1 MHKLPIKHLFTC
13 SLLIAGLIGCVVL
26 FTDRPA
32 ALNVEEVFTFD
43 DEFSS
48 SSTARDTV
56 DTYFENSPLMEGLAN
71 RLDAI
76 DTQRDTFAQETTSVT
91 IKNGDTLSAIFDRL
105 DIDRADLT
113 AIQEASPR
121 YWKSLSLR
129 AGRNLEYRL
138 DDSGSLE
145 YFEYSPEDLVDYSF
159 TRTGDAM
166 TFESRTRKVVSN
178 ETYRWVTIQRGDSV
192 ISAGLAAGIR
202 QEKTLW
208 RIPKLLQWD
217 IDFYHDIHPGDS
229 FQILYYE
236 RFVDG
241 EYYEDGEIIALQF
254 TSGNRPYNLVRYED
268 EGIFKGY
275 FTREGYAARK
285 RFLRTPVEY
294 TRISDGFNLKR
305 LHPIHKVVK
314 PHLGID
320 YAAPTGTPV
329 YATGDGVVSKFGYTS
344 ANGNY
349 VFLEHDRVY
358 KTKYLH
364 LFKIDPAIKKG
375 ATVKQGQRIGSV
387 GMTGHATGPH
397 LHYEFLVNGEHQ
409 DPATIHL
416 PEGKP
421 LSEDEIERFQAHA
434 DELFD
439 RMNALRSEYPEARPS
454 LVNR

>member
-1 MHKLPIKHLFTC
+1 MRKFPIKHLITC
-13 SLLIAGLIGCVVL
+13 SLLIAGLIGCLVL
-26 FTDRPA
+26 FTDKPV
-32 ALNVEEVFTFD
+32 ALNVEESSTLG
-43 DEFSS
+43 DEFSTPVATPS
-48 SSTARDTV
+48 SLRHL
-56 DTYFENSPLMEGLAN
+56 ENSTLTEGLATQ
-71 RLDAI
+71 LDVSSSPQESI
-76 DTQRDTFAQETTSVT
+76 DKETTSVT
-91 IKNGDTLSAIFDRL
+91 IKRGDTLSSIFDRL
-105 DIDRADLT
+105 GIDREDLV
-113 AIQEASPR
+113 AIQEACPR
-121 YWKSLSLR
+121 YWKALSLR
-129 AGRNLEYRL
+129 AGRSLDYRL
-138 DDSGSLE
+138 DDTGSLE
-145 YFEYSPEDLVDYSF
+145 YFEYSPEDLVDYVFTKSGDSMSF
-159 TRTGDAM
+159 EA
-166 TFESRTRKVVSN
+166 RTRKVVSN
-178 ETYRWVTIQRGDSV
+178 ETYRWVTIKRGDSV
-192 ISAGLAAGIR
+192 ISAGLAAGVR

-254 TSGNRPYNLVRYED
+254 QSGSRPLNLVRYED
-268 EGIFKGY
+268 EGVFKGY

-294 TRISDGFNLKR
+294 TRISSGFSLKR

-329 YATGDGVVSKFGYTS
+329 YATGDGVVSKVGYTS

-364 LFKIDPAIKKG
+364 LFKIDPAVKKG

-409 DPATIHL
+409 NPATIHL

-439 RMNALRSEYPEARPS
+439 RMSALKSEYPETRPT

>member
-1 MHKLPIKHLFTC
+1 MRKLPLKHLLTC
-13 SLLIAGLIGCVVL
+13 SLLIAGLIGCFVL
-26 FTDRPA
+26 FTDRPV
-32 ALNVEEVFTFD
+32 ALNVGDSSTFD
-43 DEFSS
+43 NEFAGSS
-48 SSTARDTV
+48 SDRSTM
-56 DTYFENSPLMEGLAN
+56 DTYLETSPFVEKLATQF
-71 RLDAI
+71 DASSAQQ
-76 DTQRDTFAQETTSVT
+76 DSFVQETTTVK

-105 DIDRADLT
+105 NIDREDLT

-129 AGRNLEYRL
+129 AGRSMEYRL
-138 DDSGSLE
+138 DHSGSLE
-145 YFEYSPEDLVDYSF
+145 YFAYSPEDLVDYSF
-159 TRTGDAM
+159 TKTGDSM
-166 TFESRTRKVVSN
+166 SFESRIRKVVSN
-178 ETYRWVTIQRGDSV
+178 ETYRWVTIKRGDSV
-192 ISAGLAAGIR
+192 ISAGLAAGVR

-254 TSGNRPYNLVRYED
+254 MSGNRPYNLVRYED

-294 TRISDGFNLKR
+294 TRISDGFNLRR
-305 LHPIHKVVK
+305 LHPIHNVVK

-329 YATGDGVVSKFGYTS
+329 YATGDGVVSKVGYTS

-364 LFKIDPAIKKG
+364 LYKIDPAVKKG
-375 ATVKQGQRIGSV
+375 TTVKQGQRIGSV

-421 LSEDEIERFQAHA
+421 LSDDEIERFQAHA

-439 RMNALRSEYPEARPS
+439 RMNALKSQYPEARPT

>member
-1 MHKLPIKHLFTC
+1 MRKFPIKHLITC
-13 SLLIAGLIGCVVL
+13 SLLIAGLIGCLIL
-26 FTDRPA
+26 FTDKPV
-32 ALNVEEVFTFD
+32 ALNVEESSTLG
-43 DEFSS
+43 DEFSTPVATPS
-48 SSTARDTV
+48 SIRNL
-56 DTYFENSPLMEGLAN
+56 ENSTLTEGLATQ
-71 RLDAI
+71 LDVSGSPQDSFDKEA
-76 DTQRDTFAQETTSVT
+76 TSVT
-91 IKNGDTLSAIFDRL
+91 IKRGDTLSSIFDRL
-105 DIDRADLT
+105 GIDREDLV
-113 AIQEASPR
+113 AIQEVCPR
-121 YWKSLSLR
+121 YWKTLSLR
-129 AGRNLEYRL
+129 AGRSLDYRL
-138 DDSGSLE
+138 DDTGSLE
-145 YFEYSPEDLVDYSF
+145 YFEYSPEDLVDYVFTKSGDSMSF
-159 TRTGDAM
+159 EA
-166 TFESRTRKVVSN
+166 RTRKVVSN
-178 ETYRWVTIQRGDSV
+178 ETYRWVTIKRGDSV
-192 ISAGLAAGIR
+192 ISAGLAAGVR

-254 TSGNRPYNLVRYED
+254 QSGSRPLNLVRYED
-268 EGIFKGY
+268 EGVFKGY

-294 TRISDGFNLKR
+294 TRISSGFSLKR
-305 LHPIHKVVK
+305 LHPIHNVVK

-329 YATGDGVVSKFGYTS
+329 YATGDGVVSKVGYTS

-364 LFKIDPAIKKG
+364 LFKIDPAVKKG

-409 DPATIHL
+409 NPATIHL

-439 RMNALRSEYPEARPS
+439 RMSALKSEYPETRPT

>member
-1 MHKLPIKHLFTC
+1 MRKLPVKHLIAC
-13 SLLIAGLIGCVVL
+13 SLLIAGVISCFVL

-32 ALNVEEVFTFD
+32 ALNI
-43 DEFSS
+43 DEFSADNDEFATS
-48 SSTARDTV
+48 AALRNSDG
-56 DTYFENSPLMEGLAN
+56 YLENSPLVDGLT
-71 RLDAI
+71 
-76 DTQRDTFAQETTSVT
+76 TQLQASGPLKEWIPQETTSLQ
-91 IKNGDTLSAIFDRL
+91 IKNGDTLSSIFDRL
-105 DIDRADLT
+105 KIDRQDLV
-113 AIQEASPR
+113 AIQDATPR
-121 YWKSLSLR
+121 YWRSLSLR
-129 AGRNLEYRL
+129 AGRTLKYRL
-138 DDSGSLE
+138 DNAGSLE
-145 YFEYSPEDLVDYSF
+145 YFGYSPEDLVEYSF
-159 TRTGDAM
+159 TRTGDTM
-166 TFESRTRKVVSN
+166 SFESRTRKVVSN
-178 ETYRWVTIQRGDSV
+178 ETYRWVTISSGDSV

-236 RFVDG
+236 KFVDG
-241 EYYEDGEIIALQF
+241 KYYEDGEIIALQF
-254 TSGNRPYNLVRYED
+254 ISGDRSHNLVRYED
-268 EGIFKGY
+268 AGVFKGY

-294 TRISDGFNLKR
+294 TRISSGFSYKR
-305 LHPIHKVVK
+305 LHPISKVVK

-329 YATGDGVVSKFGYTS
+329 YATGDGVVSKVGYTS

-349 VFLEHDRVY
+349 VFLKHDKVY
-358 KTKYLH
+358 TTKYLH
-364 LFKIDPAIKKG
+364 LYKIDPAVKKG

-387 GMTGHATGPH
+387 GMTGLATGPH

-409 DPATIHL
+409 NPATIHL

-421 LSEDEIERFQAHA
+421 LSEDEIARFQSHA

-439 RMNALRSEYPEARPS
+439 RMNALKSEYPDAGPT

>member
-1 MHKLPIKHLFTC
+1 MRKFPIKHLITC
-13 SLLIAGLIGCVVL
+13 SLLIAGLIGCLIV
-26 FTDRPA
+26 FTDKPV
-32 ALNVEEVFTFD
+32 ALNVEEFSTLG
-43 DEFSS
+43 DEFSTPS
-48 SSTARDTV
+48 SLG
-56 DTYFENSPLMEGLAN
+56 YLENSSLTEGLATQ
-71 RLDAI
+71 LDVSSSPQKSF
-76 DTQRDTFAQETTSVT
+76 DKETTRVL
-91 IKNGDTLSAIFDRL
+91 IKRGDTLSSIFDRL
-105 DIDRADLT
+105 GIDREDLV
-113 AIQEASPR
+113 AIQEACPR

-129 AGRNLEYRL
+129 AGRSLDYRL
-138 DDSGSLE
+138 DDTGSLE
-145 YFEYSPEDLVDYSF
+145 YFEYSPEDLVDYAFTKSGDSMSF
-159 TRTGDAM
+159 EA
-166 TFESRTRKVVSN
+166 RTRKVVSN
-178 ETYRWVTIQRGDSV
+178 ETYRWVTIKRGDSV
-192 ISAGLAAGIR
+192 ISAGLAAGVR

-254 TSGNRPYNLVRYED
+254 QSGGRPYNLVRYED
-268 EGIFKGY
+268 EGVFKGY

-294 TRISDGFNLKR
+294 TRISSGFSLKR

-329 YATGDGVVSKFGYTS
+329 YATGDGVVSRVGYTS

-364 LFKIDPAIKKG
+364 LYKIDPAVKKG

-397 LHYEFLVNGEHQ
+397 LHYEFLVHGEHQ
-409 DPATIHL
+409 NPATIHL

-434 DELFD
+434 DELFE
-439 RMNALRSEYPEARPS
+439 RMNALKSEYPETRPT

>member
-1 MHKLPIKHLFTC
+1 MRKFPIKHLITC
-13 SLLIAGLIGCVVL
+13 SLLIGGVIGCLIL
-26 FTDRPA
+26 FTDKPV
-32 ALNVEEVFTFD
+32 ALNVEVSSTLD
-43 DEFSS
+43 DEFSTPVATPSSLRYLES
-48 SSTARDTV
+48 SSLT
-56 DTYFENSPLMEGLAN
+56 EGLATQ
-71 RLDAI
+71 LDVSSSP
-76 DTQRDTFAQETTSVT
+76 QESLNKETTSVT
-91 IKNGDTLSAIFDRL
+91 IKRGDTLSSIFDRL
-105 DIDRADLT
+105 GIDREDLV
-113 AIQEASPR
+113 AIQEACPR
-121 YWKSLSLR
+121 YWKALSLR
-129 AGRNLEYRL
+129 AGRSLDYRL
-138 DDSGSLE
+138 DDTGSLE
-145 YFEYSPEDLVDYSF
+145 YFEYSPEDLVDYVFTKSGDSMSF
-159 TRTGDAM
+159 EA
-166 TFESRTRKVVSN
+166 RTRKVVSN
-178 ETYRWVTIQRGDSV
+178 ETYRWVTIKRGDSV
-192 ISAGLAAGIR
+192 ISAGLAAGVR

-254 TSGNRPYNLVRYED
+254 QSGSRPLNLVRYED
-268 EGIFKGY
+268 EGVFKGY

-294 TRISDGFNLKR
+294 TRISSGFSLKR

-329 YATGDGVVSKFGYTS
+329 YATGDGVVSKVGYTS

-364 LFKIDPAIKKG
+364 LFKIDPAVKKG

-409 DPATIHL
+409 NPATIHL

-439 RMNALRSEYPEARPS
+439 RMSALKSEYPETRPT